1 MTYRPVLPF
10 VLLGALLATACE
22 RAPTGPEM
30 DDLANLLSTARPAA
44 ATSRI
49 YSSTLP
55 ALFRESV
62 ARLEQQQGQTG
73 AAALL
78 ADWRQLKHDLEAD
91 AVSSSRAAV
100 QAKVEAIHDEEL
112 RIVERV
118 LGSRAL
124 TKVIGD
130 ASVGLAEAEAA
141 VVAAEANGEDVAAA
155 RSVLAEANAHM
166 KTARNAVNLT
176 ENRHALDE
184 ASKAAA
190 LLAGLHYFL
199 VESRRIPGLETMVPR
214 AIEKLKAGNDAA
226 ADPALLDLE
235 QLNGRAR
242 AALRSGNRSDA
253 HTLLAELR
261 TRQIALVVRALGAQS
276 AEQLTTRVAA
286 RAKEVAVTVAT
297 LKSTGR
303 DVLKLERMLR
313 ESVDMNVRAQNAF
326 KAGDAATALDLASH
340 AAGLL
345 NAVQHLTWN

>member
-1 MTYRPVLPF
+1 MTCRPVLPL

-55 ALFRESV
+55 SLFRESV

-78 ADWRQLKHDLEAD
+78 ADWRELKHELESD

-100 QAKVEAIHDEEL
+100 QARVEAIHEEEL

-141 VVAAEANGEDVAAA
+141 IVAAEVNGEDVAAA
-155 RSVLAEANAHM
+155 RSVLAEANTHM
-166 KTARNAVNLT
+166 KAARNAVSLN

-199 VESRRIPGLETMVPR
+199 VESRRIPGLETMVPK
-214 AIEKLKAGNDAA
+214 AIEKLKAGDGGA
-226 ADPALLDLE
+226 ADPALVGLE

-242 AALRSGNRSDA
+242 AALRSGDRSDA
-253 HTLLAELR
+253 HALLAELR
-261 TRQIALVVRALGAQS
+261 TQQVALVVRALGAPS
-276 AEQLTTRVAA
+276 VETLTSRVEA
-286 RAKEVAVTVAT
+286 RAKEVEVTVAT

-313 ESVDMNVRAQNAF
+313 ESVDMNVRAQTAF